1 MLKEDHSF
9 SCMATTEQD
18 EDGAWLQVS
27 PKLGGVVAF
36 FLLDG
41 DVFRSVPL
49 DHLMDNNKYEQGR
62 AFRDTHWNRHIIL
75 GSTLSSTAAILLSS
89 I

>member
-1 MLKEDHSF
+1 
-9 SCMATTEQD
+9 MATTQQD
-18 EDGAWLQVS
+18 EDGAGLQVS

-62 AFRDTHWNRHIIL
+62 AFRDAHWSRNIIL
-75 GSTLSSTAAILLSS
+75 SGTIFSASSILLSR
-89 I
+89 IQNADA